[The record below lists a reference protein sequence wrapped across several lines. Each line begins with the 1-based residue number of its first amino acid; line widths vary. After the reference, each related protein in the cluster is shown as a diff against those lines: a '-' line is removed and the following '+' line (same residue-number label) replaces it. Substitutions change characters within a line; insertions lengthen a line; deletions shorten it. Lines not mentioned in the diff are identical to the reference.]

1 MALRCRCSDGQTP
14 AHRRHCAETRAE
26 PRQPVCWP
34 ATLDFGERIF
44 RCTMIDVT
52 TGGARV
58 RLDQASRFERPC
70 FGQQLVLTP
79 KNGVPIT
86 AVLR

>member
-1 MALRCRCSDGQTP
+1 
-14 AHRRHCAETRAE
+14 
-26 PRQPVCWP
+26 
-34 ATLDFGERIF
+34 
-44 RCTMIDVT
+44 MIDVT

-58 RLDQASRFERPC
+58 RLDQASRVERPC

-86 AVLR
+86 AVMRWADQFT